1 MPRLSRLPP
10 PRRGRRPSWH
20 RRRTRPRRQRP
31 ARARRIGT
39 RGTYG
44 PPTGRACSTVPWGR
58 TRSTRAGGSTRL
70 KARTRSHA
78 PPAPRQPPP
87 AVHGQGVRVLGR
99 FRQQQVLPVPR
110 ARRGGA
116 GRLNLCSA
124 LTQRK
129 CSRLACAS
137 PWQPLPLP
145 LPHSITVGLGT
156 SRPSRNSLP
165 APRLTM
171 WWRLSGHGAP
181 HTAHLGVSML
191 GPSMRGRRI
200 SGSVSTFAIR

>member
-1 MPRLSRLPP
+1 MHRLPL
-10 PRRGRRPSWH
+10 GSRPQPSM
-20 RRRTRPRRQRP
+20 
-31 ARARRIGT
+31 ARASA
-39 RGTYG
+39 YL
-44 PPTGRACSTVPWGR
+44 V
-58 TRSTRAGGSTRL
+58 GSGSSRY
-70 KARTRSHA
+70 SQC
-78 PPAPRQPPP
+78 PEP
-87 AVHGQGVRVLGR
+87 
-99 FRQQQVLPVPR
+99 
-110 ARRGGA
+110 GGA